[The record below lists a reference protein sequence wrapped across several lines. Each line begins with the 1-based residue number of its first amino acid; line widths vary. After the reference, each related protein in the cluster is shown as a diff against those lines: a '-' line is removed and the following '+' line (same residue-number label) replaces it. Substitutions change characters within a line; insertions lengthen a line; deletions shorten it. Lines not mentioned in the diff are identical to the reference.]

1 MLPLI
6 IYNFLHLIFLLF
18 ILHFTSAFREFSVPL
33 EYAIE
38 DIYFQ
43 IGQIRIKP
51 FVGSY
56 NVENIL
62 PATAEFIASSKD
74 VIAQWR
80 KDLEANPLKKEYKM
94 RSGQIFS
101 SNSVKGYIQSK
112 YVHLLIISAD
122 LDNQRIH
129 SLTHFPAPMSMLNN
143 STVKQINERSPSPLI
158 IFRVQGIV
166 DLPGPDTATYLR
178 RLEEE
183 KRARQQGT
191 QDNRSF
197 LQKYWI
203 YFVPVIVFMVLSN
216 VLNPEPQGA
225 E

>member
-6 IYNFLHLIFLLF
+6 NIFPYFILLF
-18 ILHFTSAFREFSVPL
+18 ILDISSAFREFSVPL
-33 EYAIE
+33 EYAIK

-51 FVGSY
+51 FIGSQ
-56 NVENIL
+56 NMENIL
-62 PATAEFIASSKD
+62 PATAEFIATSTE
-74 VIAQWR
+74 VIAQWK
-80 KDLEANPLKKEYKM
+80 KDLETNPLKKEYKM
-94 RSGQIFS
+94 KSGQIFS
-101 SNSVKGYIQSK
+101 SNSVEGYIQSK
-112 YVHLLIISAD
+112 YVHLLVITAD
-122 LDNQRIH
+122 LDKQRIH
-129 SLTHFPAPMSMLNN
+129 SLTHSPAPLSVINN
-143 STVKQINERSPSPLI
+143 STNIQINEKSPSPLI
-158 IFRVQGIV
+158 LIRVQGIV

-178 RLEEE
+178 RVEEE
-183 KRARQQGT
+183 KRARQQGAT

-203 YFVPVIVFMVLSN
+203 YFVPVIAFMVLSN